1 MGGVKSE
8 ERIAE
13 KIKSRL
19 APSIVGFVRV
29 ADGKVTNDS
38 LGSGTLVHYKERYGI
53 LTASHVVEA
62 IDKLHEIGIVRFP
75 LFGTKTQNLR
85 MNTAGLKR
93 LRLGEIP
100 FTERG
105 PDFAFLE
112 LPGDTLEQLKANNT
126 FLNLENRGLSGSPFK
141 GYFHDLVVG
150 VIAER
155 TGRVETGNPQLAFA
169 KFEASI
175 EPGTCSQFW
184 NSDKLDY
191 CDFKPGGNDPDYK
204 FPSSYAGVSGGGLW
218 RVFCSESKGV
228 IDEIDSFDLLG
239 VAFYQSEASES
250 GKRTLRCHGPQS
262 LRALFGKL
270 DR

>member
-1 MGGVKSE
+1 MGSVEFG
-8 ERIAE
+8 ERIVE
-13 KIKSRL
+13 KIKSRF
-19 APSIVGFVRV
+19 APFIVGFVI
-29 ADGKVTNDS
+29 VTVVDRREKALS
-38 LGSGTLVHYKERYGI
+38 AGSGTLVHYKERYGI
-53 LTASHVVEA
+53 LTASHVVE
-62 IDKLHEIGIVRFP
+62 EINRHPEIVLVRFP

-85 MNTAGLKR
+85 MKTAGLKC
-93 LRLGEIP
+93 LRLGELP

-105 PDFAFLE
+105 PDLAFLE
-112 LPGDTLEQLKANNT
+112 LPGDTLDQLKANNT
-126 FLNLENRGLSGSPFK
+126 FLNLENRGLSDPLRK
-141 GYFHDLVVG
+141 RYFHFFVVG

-155 TGRVETGNPQLAFA
+155 TVLVETGNPQFA

-175 EPGTCSQFW
+175 EPGNCSQLW
-184 NSDKLDY
+184 NSDERDY
-191 CDFKPGGNDPDYK
+191 CDFEPGGNDPDYK
-204 FPSSYAGVSGGGLW
+204 FPRSYEGVSGGGLW